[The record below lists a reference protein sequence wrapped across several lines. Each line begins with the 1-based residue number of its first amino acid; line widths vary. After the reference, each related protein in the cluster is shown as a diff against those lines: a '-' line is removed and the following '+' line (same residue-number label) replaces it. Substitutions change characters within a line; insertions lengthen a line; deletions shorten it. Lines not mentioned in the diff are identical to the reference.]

1 MGRSNGQL
9 SQSLPLE
16 NNEVVSDLHHVVENM
31 LLHTLRECPDTL
43 DLMNFYGDLKPE
55 NLTNDFILRELT
67 WIAYAGGFR
76 YDVVRKYWPKIT
88 NAFFKFDVMQVALL
102 SGDLDKHAQ
111 DICQES
117 GFKNLRKARWSIL
130 NAQRILELDCELRE
144 FGGLKGYFVNLS
156 KLGIGEIVRL
166 TPSILNQLK
175 FKGIGQT
182 TIFHLLK
189 NMGIDIFKPDIHV
202 CRILDR
208 LGLIADGASIYE
220 VCEAM
225 RSLALSYNIKVS
237 ELDTLFFVYGKTNAD
252 FIPLNSFL

>member
-1 MGRSNGQL
+1 
-9 SQSLPLE
+9 
-16 NNEVVSDLHHVVENM
+16 
-31 LLHTLRECPDTL
+31 
-43 DLMNFYGDLKPE
+43 
-55 NLTNDFILRELT
+55 
-67 WIAYAGGFR
+67 
-76 YDVVRKYWPKIT
+76 
-88 NAFFKFDVMQVALL
+88 
-102 SGDLDKHAQ
+102 
-111 DICQES
+111 
-117 GFKNLRKARWSIL
+117 
-130 NAQRILELDCELRE
+130 LRE